1 METASFHISA
11 IAATLLFLSY
21 VTATLVIPRSRKFI
35 FKHILS
41 LMGGTYIAGFI
52 LYLYGFWYGAS
63 DNFFTSSLRA
73 AISALEMF
81 ASRNDLIEVSE
92 ELKEESTLY
101 MACFALVHFQ
111 ALMLT
116 LVFII
121 DIFGKRLESRFVAWR
136 LLFGA
141 EKRHIF
147 IFDGADEK
155 TAAVA
160 GSIDRSDDNVIV
172 FVKGVLDPEV
182 KSLSLF
188 EALVKGSKNRSKAD
202 GFENLGHVLS
212 TPVSLSVA
220 LSTKKGWVYKS
231 VMKLICSHASAEIFL
246 ISWDSPMNSEAAFNL
261 SQDLVEGLDVRIYA
275 GVNTEK
281 SHVLKLGGQKYIHIF
296 NRSFCVVDDLCSNTG
311 LMERDRKKKSLIL
324 GFGHTARRCIEVM
337 EEAGFE
343 NIDVI
348 DTDVSCRKEEFLCF
362 HPQLREMTGLNFF
375 SHAFKSNDFWAYLHE
390 HISSIHNVIIF
401 GQDKAANYEK
411 ASQIARY
418 AGMAKKD
425 MSDFHIYMMEDSSQ
439 PGDNCPGMSA
449 FGKTADIYRYEH
461 MTR

>member
-92 ELKEESTLY
+92 ELKEENPLY

-155 TAAVA
+155 TATVA

-188 EALVKGSKNRSKAD
+188 EALVQGSKSRSKAD

-231 VMKLICSHASAEIFL
+231 VMKLICSIRRDIPHL
-246 ISWDSPMNSEAAFNL
+246 M
-261 SQDLVEGLDVRIYA
+261 
-275 GVNTEK
+275 GVGHEC
-281 SHVLKLGGQKYIHIF
+281 
-296 NRSFCVVDDLCSNTG
+296 RSCLQSRQGT
-311 LMERDRKKKSLIL
+311 S
-324 GFGHTARRCIEVM
+324 
-337 EEAGFE
+337 
-343 NIDVI
+343 
-348 DTDVSCRKEEFLCF
+348 
-362 HPQLREMTGLNFF
+362 
-375 SHAFKSNDFWAYLHE
+375 
-390 HISSIHNVIIF
+390 
-401 GQDKAANYEK
+401 
-411 ASQIARY
+411 
-418 AGMAKKD
+418 
-425 MSDFHIYMMEDSSQ
+425 
-439 PGDNCPGMSA
+439 
-449 FGKTADIYRYEH
+449 
-461 MTR
+461 